1 MFGIS
6 EEAKNIRREREL
18 SLTHD
23 LTDRSSYARDFREAI
38 KIDVFTIVKNR
49 TLQSFLKL
57 YYVLDKKQGFN
68 VYRRDWLEVGKL

>member
-6 EEAKNIRREREL
+6 EEAKNMRREREL

-38 KIDVFTIVKNR
+38 KIYVFYNR
-49 TLQSFLKL
+49 
-57 YYVLDKKQGFN
+57 
-68 VYRRDWLEVGKL
+68 